1 MSKVKIIAVTL
12 VAATA
17 FMAIAASSASAIWF
31 VKGTALKAGQTVA
44 LANTAAVDTST
55 VLSAPSLGL
64 RLTCSGSTLDGVGA
78 YIQGEASGGAE
89 SLTFLGC
96 SEIAPTTCKI
106 EMEKKEIKTEPVVAS
121 VEKGTAPFVKILFSP
136 KGKAFAAITFEGT
149 CAFAGE
155 QPVDGRVVASSQDGQ
170 IEQTTHALEGLGTT
184 ENNSLELFKAKAYLV
199 GGKALLKL
207 LSGLPWSFR

>member
-1 MSKVKIIAVTL
+1 
-12 VAATA
+12 
-17 FMAIAASSASAIWF
+17 
-31 VKGTALKAGQTVA
+31 VKGTALTAGQTVA

-64 RLTCSGSTLDGVGA
+64 RLTCSGSTLDGKEA
-78 YIQGEASGGAE
+78 YIQGQASGGAT

-96 SEIAPTTCKI
+96 SEIAPSTCKI
-106 EMEKKEIKTEPVVAS
+106 EESATEIKTEPVVAS

-136 KGKAFAAITFEGT
+136 KTGKPFATIKFEGS

-155 QPVDGRVVASSQDGQ
+155 QPVNGRVVASSQDGQ
-170 IEQTTHALEGLGTT
+170 TEQTTHALEGLGTT
-184 ENNSLELFKAKAYLV
+184 ENNSLELFKAKAYLI